1 MRRMVLA
8 ATARYRESCIFDAVS
23 ARRYGPVQEREFYA
37 HELEELRWLH
47 AGDHA
52 VDHATDEAA
61 AVSREA
67 IRLRMLEV
75 QEVQAAQ
82 DAWMSRVEAEPF
94 HAADLV
100 PWWREAIRSL
110 AARDTCTGA

>member
-1 MRRMVLA
+1 M
-8 ATARYRESCIFDAVS
+8 TARYRESRIFDAVS

-52 VDHATDEAA
+52 TDEAA
-61 AVSREA
+61 ARSREA
-67 IRLRMLEV
+67 IRLGMQEV
-75 QEVQAAQ
+75 QEAQAAQ